1 MNDTKM
7 TKTILVATLV
17 GLFALTGLAGAQ
29 ENAVEQALETCKP
42 EIDAYCS
49 QVTPGEGRLLAC
61 FMAHE
66 DKLSGQ
72 CGWALYAAMDEL
84 EAFMNAV
91 AYLADSCWDDME
103 ENCGEV
109 QMGEGRVATC
119 LLEHKEDVSETCQQA
134 MDDVELEVVDD

>member
-1 MNDTKM
+1 MNNTKI
-7 TKTILVATLV
+7 TKTILALTLV
-17 GLFALTGLAGAQ
+17 GVFSLAGLTAAQ
-29 ENAVEQALETCKP
+29 ETAVEQALEICQP
-42 EIDAYCS
+42 EIESFCS

-91 AYLADSCWDDME
+91 AYVADSCWDDMVE
-103 ENCGEV
+103 HCGDV

-119 LLEHKEDVSETCQQA
+119 LLDHKEDVSETCRQA
-134 MDDVELEVVDD
+134 MDDVELEVVDE